1 MPQYNVGHQEEI
13 LEVKTKIMKSY
24 PGMFLAGAS
33 YSGVGIPDCIDQG
46 KMAVANALD
55 YLKKATL

>member
-1 MPQYNVGHQEEI
+1 M
-13 LEVKTKIMKSY
+13 KTKIMNSY

-33 YSGVGIPDCIDQG
+33 FSGVGIPDCIDQG